1 MDFKAAIFDM
11 DGTLLESMHIWTDLV
26 PAFLKKHGITPPPGF
41 TIHASVPSVRGA
53 VRCMINEFD
62 LKLDEDHEV
71 DALYAELADFYGGK
85 VAKKPGITRVLTAL
99 RNAGINAG
107 VLTATEP
114 FLAELALKNSGL
126 ADFFTVPLL
135 SGAEHNLSK
144 SSPRPFMM
152 MADALGCAPEE
163 TIVFEDALYAAQTA
177 ARAGFAVAAVA
188 DDSEPRQTELAQTA
202 TWYCRNWHDF
212 PLDIFNG

>member
-11 DGTLLESMHIWTDLV
+11 DGTLLESMHIWTDLA

-41 TIHASVPSVRGA
+41 TIHSSVPSVRGA
-53 VRCMINEFD
+53 VRCMISEFD

-71 DALYAELADFYGGK
+71 ETLYAELADFYGGK
-85 VAKKPGITRVLTAL
+85 VAKKPGITRILTAL
-99 RNAGINAG
+99 QNAGINAG

-152 MADALGCAPEE
+152 MADALGCTPEE
-163 TIVFEDALYAAQTA
+163 IIVFEDALYAAKTA
-177 ARAGFAVAAVA
+177 AGAGFAVAAVA
-188 DDSEPRQTELAQTA
+188 DDSEPQQAELARTA
-202 TWYCRNWHDF
+202 TWYCRNWNDF